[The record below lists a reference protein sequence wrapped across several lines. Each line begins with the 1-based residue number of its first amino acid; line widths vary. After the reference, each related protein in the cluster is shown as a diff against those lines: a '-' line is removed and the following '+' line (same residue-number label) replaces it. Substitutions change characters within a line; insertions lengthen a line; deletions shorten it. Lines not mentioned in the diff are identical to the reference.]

1 MLPPTSVD
9 DLARTHE
16 GLGIIYD
23 AMGDLDRALIHYY
36 ESIRYA
42 EALGDLY
49 LAGNNRFNLALALL
63 KEHRFTDALEYAHAA
78 LRNYETFGD
87 RATEKIQNTR
97 SFIETV
103 EQQIEWVE
111 QLLKDEGD

>member
-49 LAGNNRFNLALALL
+49 LA
-63 KEHRFTDALEYAHAA
+63 
-78 LRNYETFGD
+78 
-87 RATEKIQNTR
+87 
-97 SFIETV
+97 
-103 EQQIEWVE
+103 
-111 QLLKDEGD
+111 